1 MRILA
6 VALSTMLLIAG
17 PALAQDAREQVVDE
31 EGITNP
37 EELTIQHF
45 AKYHDFKQGDP
56 IMCTVGWLA
65 IKLAY
70 YDEGA
75 KIFKQCAE
83 MGNEASMIWMAQLY
97 DNGLGVVKDPK
108 IAVEWERK
116 AAELGYSIGEYNYGL
131 SILRGRTEI
140 QDMAVGK
147 NWVKRAA
154 DQGDNSARTLIESDF
169 DLDVAIPDADENKLL
184 F

>member
-1 MRILA
+1 MRSFLSA
-6 VALSTMLLIAG
+6 VAMMLMLIG
-17 PALAQDAREQVVDE
+17 PALAQDAREEVVDE

-37 EELTIQHF
+37 EEMTIQHM
-45 AKYHDFKQGDP
+45 AKYHDFGKGEQ
-56 IMCTVGWLA
+56 ILCTLGWLA
-65 IKLAY
+65 VKFAY

-75 KIFKQCAE
+75 RIFKQCAGR
-83 MGNEASMIWMAQLY
+83 GNEASMIWMSQLY

-108 IAVEWERK
+108 MAVEWERK
-116 AAELGYSIGEYNYGL
+116 AAELGYSIGQYDYGL
-131 SILRGRTEI
+131 SILRGRTDV

-147 NWVKRAA
+147 TLIRRAA
-154 DQGDNSARTLIESDF
+154 DQGDDSARTLIESNF

>member
-45 AKYHDFKQGDP
+45 AKYHDFKRGDP

-147 NWVKRAA
+147 KWVKRAA

-169 DLDVAIPDADENKLL
+169 DLDIAIPDADENKLL

>member
-1 MRILA
+1 MRIIA
-6 VALSTMLLIAG
+6 IALSAILLTGAA
-17 PALAQDAREQVVDE
+17 ALAQDNREQQVDD

-45 AKYHDFKQGDP
+45 AKYHDFKRGDP

-83 MGNEASMIWMAQLY
+83 MGNEASMIWMSQLY
-97 DNGLGVVKDPK
+97 DNGLGVIKDTK
-108 IAVEWERK
+108 VAVEWERK

-147 NWVKRAA
+147 NWIKRAA
-154 DQGDNSARTLIESDF
+154 GQGDDSARTLIESDF
-169 DLDVAIPDADENKLL
+169 DLDIAIPDADENKLL